1 MGDAFKSE
9 LYYINSYQVCSCP
22 RLEFPNNL
30 CLEKRFLFITT
41 HPNGGEQANIIPGPL
56 IKVINGGAHA
66 DNIEPSIYEATLSM
80 DAIVAVAY
88 SSLFIFCRFQK
99 TAQCIFGTYTL
110 EKSINLDEYLTARG
124 YKWLTRRLIL
134 IASVTK
140 IIRKAASGLS
150 LRYDME
156 TLTWKK
162 NVIYTDFALGT
173 SFLTHHLED
182 GLFNVTIDT
191 SQDGAVMTENVI
203 HTENSEDHETF
214 HYTREGNYL
223 IMRTTWKGVNAA
235 GFYRKACSYDINNH
249 PEFC

>member
-1 MGDAFKSE
+1 MVGHQSMK
-9 LYYINSYQVCSCP
+9 P
-22 RLEFPNNL
+22 HFPWMPSL
-30 CLEKRFLFITT
+30 LL
-41 HPNGGEQANIIPGPL
+41 L
-56 IKVINGGAHA
+56 ILPYSFSA
-66 DNIEPSIYEATLSM
+66 DSRKLPS
-80 DAIVAVAY
+80 V
-88 SSLFIFCRFQK
+88 F
-99 TAQCIFGTYTL
+99 FGTYTL